1 MHSLFEQYIK
11 RRENLKSGSVMGL
24 IAASRRRWL

>member
-11 RRENLKSGSVMGL
+11 RRENLKSGSVREF
-24 IAASRRRWL
+24 IAAYGRRWL